1 MLTSTSLRETSST
14 LSPKSSKQL
23 RSVPQ
28 SFVPAEEVNKIMRR
42 AHWDEDHERWILEGV
57 QYAGNNAKLKRP
69 MSAAGQRRPVSDYA
83 RIAAAMGDNN
93 PRFRY
98 GLRP

>member
-1 MLTSTSLRETSST
+1 
-14 LSPKSSKQL
+14 
-23 RSVPQ
+23 
-28 SFVPAEEVNKIMRR
+28 MRR